1 MSYYHLYKSWK
12 DKYLKYSLK
21 IRKRHIHLT
30 TIEIIYVVVIVSL
43 IKQNVSTD
51 QK

>member
-21 IRKRHIHLT
+21 FRKHHTHLT
-30 TIEIIYVVVIVSL
+30 AIEIIYILAILLL
-43 IKQNVSTD
+43 IKQNVNTN
-51 QK
+51 QE